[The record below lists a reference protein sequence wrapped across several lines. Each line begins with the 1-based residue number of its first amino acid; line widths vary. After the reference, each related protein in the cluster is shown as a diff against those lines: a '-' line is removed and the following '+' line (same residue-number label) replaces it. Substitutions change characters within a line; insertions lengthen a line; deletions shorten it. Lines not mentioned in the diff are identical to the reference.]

1 MPSNP
6 EPRPTKRPRV
16 DDGTATHPETVR
28 LRDEARHVSLQAG
41 LTRPWH
47 DGKFCD
53 ITIRVLTT
61 LEDSTVET
69 TEIKAH
75 RVVLTAISEPLDR
88 MICGPMASVD
98 ENNVLTLPGIDP
110 AVLRSVVEYA
120 YSGTLEFTQ
129 DTVWSVLEAC
139 TYLGLDGATEL
150 CTEFLCEQL
159 TPANVLGVAK
169 TAADFHYVE
178 LKAAALAFIKKHTT
192 AVSEEAEWL
201 EMPLEEAALL
211 ACETHPLLSR
221 VVPHSRVLKAL
232 GQWMEF
238 APDERRGA
246 FVQHM
251 ASESA
256 SAQCNLGI
264 CYEGGWGVA
273 KDFGKA
279 FDCYTEAAEQ
289 EFPRAHFY
297 LGCCYEEGKGVPLDM
312 NKAVELFTKAAGQ
325 GDAQGQCSLG
335 FRYHEGQAWPGR
347 GPAQDLGKAFEWY
360 TKAAEQ
366 GHASAQ
372 FNLGLCYE
380 HGWSVAPDLGKAFEW
395 YTKAA
400 EQGHA
405 NGQCHVGLCCK
416 EGQGV
421 AQDRGKALEW
431 FIKALEQPQDEADWR
446 HPEKLASVGRNC
458 TRDREEMAVY
468 VRAWITQQHAKQTS
482 AELALV
488 ATTTAWRAVGW
499 LWEAESARCLESER
513 EPPAQRYRY
522 KGYRKD
528 IVATGVN
535 VSQSTRAVVRLG
547 LGWAPALLRL

>member
-1 MPSNP
+1 MRSNA

-75 RVVLTAISEPLDR
+75 RVVLTAMSEPLDR

-129 DTVWSVLEAC
+129 DTVWNVLEAC

-211 ACETHPLLSR
+211 ACEVHLLSR

-232 GQWMEF
+232 GRWMEF

-251 ASESA
+251 ASEGA

-279 FDCYTEAAEQ
+279 FEWYTEAAEQ
-289 EFPRAHFY
+289 EFPRAHFH
-297 LGCCYEEGKGVPLDM
+297 LGCCYEEGKGVPLDV
-312 NKAVELFTKAAGQ
+312 NKAMELFTKAAEQ

-347 GPAQDLGKAFEWY
+347 GPAQDLGKAFE
-360 TKAAEQ
+360 
-366 GHASAQ
+366 
-372 FNLGLCYE
+372 L
-380 HGWSVAPDLGKAFEW
+380 

-405 NGQCHVGLCCK
+405 NGQCHVGLCYK

-446 HPEKLASVGRNC
+446 HPEKLARAGRNC
-458 TRDREEMAVY
+458 TRDRGEMAVY

-513 EPPAQRYRY
+513 EPPSQRYRY

-535 VSQSTRAVVRLG
+535 VSQSIPRVVRLG